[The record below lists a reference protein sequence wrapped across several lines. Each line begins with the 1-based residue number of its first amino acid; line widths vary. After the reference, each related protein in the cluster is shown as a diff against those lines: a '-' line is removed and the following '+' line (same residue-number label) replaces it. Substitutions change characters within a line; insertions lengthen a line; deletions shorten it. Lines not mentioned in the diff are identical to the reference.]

1 MNYSPTV
8 LSLRGLALLRF
19 AFLSPQPVADKVVR
33 HTEQP
38 RRGGDVALARIE
50 GQMHEMINGI
60 VQNNALGR
68 KTERWIE
75 PSWLIADTGRAS
87 LGRVARQ
94 PGEIQFCPRL
104 KNNRSLQFMRQFA
117 HIAGPTVAQQ

>member
-1 MNYSPTV
+1 
-8 LSLRGLALLRF
+8 
-19 AFLSPQPVADKVVR
+19 
-33 HTEQP
+33 
-38 RRGGDVALARIE
+38 
-50 GQMHEMINGI
+50 MINGI

-117 HIAGPTVAQQ
+117 HIAGPTVAQQFSATRFGDFFLRQPMFLADPLCKQLGQFQNIFSPLTQRGNADPIEVQPMV